1 MDTIDRALDVGGL
14 RNDAAR
20 AFVRQWA
27 AHTQPA
33 AVEVV
38 SAADDARLVA
48 EALAAGEFAPVT
60 GGRYYA
66 RSYVKDTARSEERTF
81 VATSNPADRG
91 VYNNWLPADE
101 VKPIVEGLMAG
112 ASRGKTMYVIPYLMA
127 PPGTPLDAWAAGVEL
142 TDSRVVVL
150 HMIRMARVGAEHLDR
165 LADPSHFVRG
175 VHVTGDLER
184 LGQGT
189 PDDKR
194 YFVTVADERLI
205 LHFGSSYGG
214 NALLGKIAHGL
225 RQASYDGQASGR
237 FLAEQFMLIGIR
249 DKETGRTRHICGGFP
264 SASGKTNL
272 AMMMPPPALA
282 GRYEVHYLGDDI
294 AWLYLNDD
302 DGRVYA
308 FNPENGVFGVAKD
321 TNERS
326 NANAMAAIG
335 AGTGT
340 LFTNVAYNAVMQE
353 VWWEG
358 RTPQPPEDVAGWRDW
373 RGELISDRP
382 AGRRRSGA
390 AGDEWSHPNSRFTT
404 ALANVPNLS
413 PEADNPLGVPIDAV
427 IFGGRVRDREPLIR
441 ALTSLAEGV
450 YDGLT
455 LGAEATFAAE
465 GKDGLLRYDP
475 MSMRPFM
482 SYPEG
487 RYVQRWLNL
496 IGRAK
501 RPPVFAHVNWFQRD
515 AGGRY
520 LWPGYGENLRPL
532 LWLLD
537 FADGRVEGRQTPVGV
552 LPRKEEL
559 RLDGLSIDAANLDH
573 LLSVDLVR
581 WSREVE
587 SREEHLSQFAGL
599 PEPIWQAHR
608 RLAQALMGGLGGR
621 TTRSSGT

>member
-20 AFVRQWA
+20 AFIRQWA

-91 VYNNWLPADE
+91 
-101 VKPIVEGLMAG
+101 
-112 ASRGKTMYVIPYLMA
+112 
-127 PPGTPLDAWAAGVEL
+127 
-142 TDSRVVVL
+142 
-150 HMIRMARVGAEHLDR
+150 
-165 LADPSHFVRG
+165 
-175 VHVTGDLER
+175 
-184 LGQGT
+184 GQGT
-189 PDDKR
+189 PADKR
-194 YFVTVADERLI
+194 YFAPVAAERLI

-264 SASGKTNL
+264 SASGKANL
-272 AMMMPPPALA
+272 AMMLPPPALA

-294 AWLYLNDD
+294 AWLYLND

-427 IFGGRVRDREPLIR
+427 IFGGRARAREPLIR

-450 YDGLT
+450 
-455 LGAEATFAAE
+455 
-465 GKDGLLRYDP
+465 
-475 MSMRPFM
+475 
-482 SYPEG
+482 
-487 RYVQRWLNL
+487 
-496 IGRAK
+496 
-501 RPPVFAHVNWFQRD
+501 
-515 AGGRY
+515 
-520 LWPGYGENLRPL
+520 
-532 LWLLD
+532 
-537 FADGRVEGRQTPVGV
+537 
-552 LPRKEEL
+552 
-559 RLDGLSIDAANLDH
+559 
-573 LLSVDLVR
+573 
-581 WSREVE
+581 
-587 SREEHLSQFAGL
+587 
-599 PEPIWQAHR
+599 
-608 RLAQALMGGLGGR
+608 
-621 TTRSSGT
+621 